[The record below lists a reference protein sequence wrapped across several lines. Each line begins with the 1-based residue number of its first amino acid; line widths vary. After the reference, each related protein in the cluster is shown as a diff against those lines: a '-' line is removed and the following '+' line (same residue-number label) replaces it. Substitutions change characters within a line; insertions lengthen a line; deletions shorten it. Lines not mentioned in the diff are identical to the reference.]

1 MYACSSG
8 TMRASRWAS
17 CQRCNSTTSSSSR
30 WRKFLGPVI
39 ACVIASLRRG
49 PTFSDFGPRA
59 AVHRERKSALARR
72 GGSFPRS
79 EVKDKLLIR
88 SFVPGASGPSRLFP
102 FALSLDPPP
111 VGDLRSA
118 NPRTQRG
125 VRTIP
130 VLPIYTPK
138 RRRVG
143 DTSLFSGLPL
153 KAPRCST
160 FRRTTTTGP
169 RPFSQRPTTSRA
181 LSSRSSRT
189 NTTP

>member
-1 MYACSSG
+1 
-8 TMRASRWAS
+8 MRVSRWAS

-49 PTFSDFGPRA
+49 PAFSDFGPRA

-125 VRTIP
+125 LRTIP
-130 VLPIYTPK
+130 VLPSTHPNAGAVVIY
-138 RRRVG
+138 
-143 DTSLFSGLPL
+143 LFSGLPL
-153 KAPRCST
+153 KVPRCST

-169 RPFSQRPTTSRA
+169 RPSSQRPTTSRA
-181 LSSRSSRT
+181 LSSRSSQT